1 MFGYL
6 DERLHCG
13 NPIFCLP
20 HGTKVGRSTETF
32 SPYLINTG
40 YRASFLALAMH
51 EQRYAYRYVEQAVE
65 GLLFL

>member
-1 MFGYL
+1 M
-6 DERLHCG
+6 
-13 NPIFCLP
+13 
-20 HGTKVGRSTETF
+20 F